1 VSGLVPASIDRLL
14 AGASAILNYYRGQ
27 SVMIGQTIGHYKIL
41 EKLGAGGMGE
51 VYAAEDL
58 DLERWVA
65 LKVLPKEMADNR
77 ERLNRFRREA
87 KTLASLSHP
96 SIVTIYS
103 VEHADGVHFLT
114 MELLRGRTLRN
125 LIPTGGVNVREFFD
139 ITVPLADAL
148 AAAHDQG
155 VIHRDL
161 KPSNVFVTDTETV
174 KVLDFGLAK
183 IQPSGEQEVDTHGP
197 TEVLTGEGRVLG
209 TVPYM
214 SPEQLKGQKIDARS
228 DIFSFGIVLYQ
239 LATGDLPFNGSS
251 SVEVQSSIL
260 RDTPTSVDELRR
272 EMPHHV
278 GRIVAACLEKD
289 PEQRYQSAKDIR
301 NDLVR
306 LRDEV
311 TTGEREASTVPR
323 TPGKRLSGR
332 AIWWVGAVLLIV
344 GIIATSI
351 WLGTKDRSVPSQ
363 LIIETPQIGDAAQE
377 LLDQGHLF
385 ELRGDL
391 RENLD
396 NAEERYRRALQ
407 LEPDNPYIE
416 ARLAALLARIQI
428 QYPEEE
434 RIAEIR
440 QLAQGALES
449 DSQLPDA
456 WIALGQLS
464 LLEGESQ
471 AAEHAAGEVLK
482 ADPEDYRGYTLRGE
496 ALLLQDRVDEGLV
509 ELRKGVELA
518 GTDMRARLTL
528 ARTLRHIGRAND
540 AAAEY
545 EDVLRYVPDLPNAL
559 NNLGMIYAMQ
569 GRCLDAVPMFKR
581 LMQVHDD
588 EIAALNLANCYVSMG
603 RYEDAIE
610 TFEKALEIAPDQPF
624 TLHALAEAYAKAEDA
639 EAARHWYEKAVEA
652 YDASLAGGAPRSQ
665 YLGWRAVCLAM
676 LGRYDEAEA
685 NITELLEIAPDRS
698 SPVFNA
704 AQVHALA
711 GDRQQAFDYLQ
722 QAVEAGYPRQEV
734 ESDLAFRAFREDP
747 EFRALIEAPVVP

>member
-1 VSGLVPASIDRLL
+1 
-14 AGASAILNYYRGQ
+14 
-27 SVMIGQTIGHYKIL
+27 MIGQTIGHYKIL

-51 VYAAEDL
+51 VYAAT
-58 DLERWVA
+58 DLELERRVA
-65 LKVLPKEMADNR
+65 LKVLPKEMADNQ
-77 ERLNRFRREA
+77 ERLTRFRREA

-114 MELLRGRTLRN
+114 MELLRGHTLRE
-125 LIPTGGVNVREFFD
+125 LIPGGGVDVEKFFE
-139 ITVPLADAL
+139 IAIPLADAL
-148 AAAHDQG
+148 AAAHDQE

-161 KPSNVFVTDTETV
+161 KPSNVFVTETDTI

-183 IQPSGEQEVDTHGP
+183 IQSSEVQDVDTRGP

-214 SPEQLKGQKIDARS
+214 SPEQLKGQKIDERS

-289 PEQRYQSAKDIR
+289 PEQRYQSVKDIR
-301 NDLVR
+301 NELVR

-311 TTGEREASTVPR
+311 TTGEREATPTSKPR
-323 TPGKRLSGR
+323 KRTGLARPG
-332 AIWWVGAVLLIV
+332 WWVGAVLLAV
-344 GIIATSI
+344 GVLGAVL
-351 WLGTKDRSVPSQ
+351 WLLTRNGPDPPPTAIESSQ
-363 LIIETPQIGDAAQE
+363 VGEAAQE

-391 RENLD
+391 RENLEE
-396 NAEERYRRALQ
+396 AEERYRRALQ
-407 LEPDNPYIE
+407 LEPENPYIK

-434 RIAEIR
+434 RITEIR
-440 QLAQGALES
+440 QLAQSAL
-449 DSQLPDA
+449 DSGLQMPDA

-464 LLEGESQ
+464 LLEGDGQ
-471 AAEHAAGEVLK
+471 AAEQAAEELLA

-496 ALLLQDRVDEGLV
+496 ALLLQDRIDEGLFQ
-509 ELRKGVELA
+509 LREGVKLA

-528 ARTLRHIGRAND
+528 ARSLRHLGRAND

-545 EDVLRYVPDLPNAL
+545 EAILRYSPDLPNAL
-559 NNLGMIYAMQ
+559 SNLGMIYAMQ
-569 GRCLDAVPMFKR
+569 GRYLDAVPMFKR
-581 LMQVHDD
+581 LVQLHKD
-588 EIAALNLANCYVSMG
+588 EIAALNLANCYVAMG
-603 RYEDAIE
+603 RYDEAIE
-610 TFEKALEIAPDQPF
+610 TYKISLEIAPDQPF
-624 TLHALAEAYAKAEDA
+624 TAHALAEAYVQAEDT
-639 EAARHWYEKAVEA
+639 EAARQWYEKAVEA
-652 YDASLAGGAPRSQ
+652 YDASLAAGASRAQ
-665 YLGWRAVCLAM
+665 HLGWRAGCLAM
-676 LGRYDEAEA
+676 LGRYEEAEA
-685 NITELLEIAPDRS
+685 DVNELLEIAPDRS
-698 SPVFNA
+698 SPLFNA
-704 AQVHALA
+704 AQVYALA
-711 GDRQQAFDYLQ
+711 GDRRQAFDYLQ
-722 QAVEAGYPRQEV
+722 RAVEAGYPRQQV
-734 ESDLAFRAFREDP
+734 ESDLAFKAFREDP